1 MVGLRSGIK
10 LVWKPFK
17 SQFGDLRDDLST
29 AMDKVSTEVDIAEK
43 EEAHAER
50 ERADKE
56 RRAQASRWDKTEH
69 THQKLES
76 FFDEQTIRK
85 VDQWLDP
92 VNFEINYGAVVKL

>member
-1 MVGLRSGIK
+1 MAGMIGLRSMVK

-17 SQFGDLRDDLST
+17 SQFGDLQVDLST
-29 AMDKVSTEVDIAEK
+29 AMERVSTEVDIAEK

-50 ERADKE
+50 QRADRE

-76 FFDEQTIRK
+76 FFDEQR
-85 VDQWLDP
+85 
-92 VNFEINYGAVVKL
+92 YAY